1 MTRTLA
7 GYVRRRIGVQIVAM
21 LAVLTAL
28 MQALELLD
36 ASTDVFDRGL
46 GFAGLVHYA
55 ALRAPGELV
64 LSLPLAV
71 LLGTMTALH
80 AMAKGLE
87 ITAIRT
93 AGVSVSRLLGFLWPV
108 VLVLVAAQLVLA
120 QGVLPQAENTLKAW
134 WSASTPPDKA
144 PTRLWAKTRSGP
156 VSIDAISP
164 DGRELRGV
172 RVYQR
177 DGAGHIAGRLAAAS
191 ARWDGG
197 TWRLHDVSELRIEP
211 DRIRIGHEAAREWAT
226 NLSPDEVLRLDVAR
240 PHLSSMMLADVI
252 AGARV
257 GTQPLSYYRTVL
269 YRSFTAP
276 LGLFIMLLIALPTAC
291 SVSRSRPG
299 GREMGIALA
308 LGLGYLLLD
317 GLVAAFGS
325 SGRLPPL
332 AAALAAP
339 LLFLAIGTLRLR
351 ACERA

>member
-1 MTRTLA
+1 MNGTLPT
-7 GYVRRRIGVQIVAM
+7 YVRRRIGLQILAM

-28 MQALELLD
+28 MQLLEMLD
-36 ASTDVFDRGL
+36 VTTDVFERGL
-46 GFAGLVHYA
+46 GFAGLLHYA
-55 ALRAPGELV
+55 VLRAPGELV

-80 AMAKGLE
+80 SMARSLE

-93 AGVSVSRLLGFLWPV
+93 AGVSIGRLLGYLWPV
-108 VLVLVAAQLVLA
+108 VLMLVAAQLVLA
-120 QGVLPQAENTLKAW
+120 QGVLPQAENALKAW
-134 WSASTPPDKA
+134 WSASTPADKA
-144 PTRLWAKTRSGP
+144 PVRLWARTRSGP

-164 DGRELRGV
+164 DGNELRGV
-172 RVYQR
+172 RAYQR
-177 DGAGHIAGRLAAAS
+177 DDGGRIESRLAAAT
-191 ARWDGG
+191 ARWDGRS
-197 TWRLHDVSELRIEP
+197 WRLQDVSELRIE
-211 DRIRIGHEAAREWAT
+211 DGRIGLRHDAAREWVT
-226 NLSPDEVLRLDVAR
+226 NLRPDEVLRLDVAR

-276 LGLFIMLLIALPTAC
+276 LGLPIMLLIALPTAC

-299 GREMGIALA
+299 GREMGIALV
-308 LGLGYLLLD
+308 LGLAFLLLD

-339 LLFLAIGTLRLR
+339 LLFLAIGVIRLR